1 MFTEDL
7 SVFLNLDG
15 FGVPVVAGA
24 VSGVGILDQNSEII
38 LGGELTIIDYLLTVP
53 TATFGGLTYG
63 DLVTVNGV
71 SYKVETQPQ
80 RFDDGAFC
88 RVPLVPGVGNDP
100 ANPNLQG
107 LEVRW
112 DARATVIYRG
122 TAPANSSEAATV
134 WTIRRRT
141 FSTAG
146 VLLTTSTATGAWSN
160 RTNLTY
166 S

>member
-38 LGGELTIIDYLLTVP
+38 LGGELTVIDYLLTVP
-53 TATFGGLTYG
+53 TATFGALTYG
-63 DLVTVNGV
+63 DLVTVDGV

-88 RVPLVPGVGNDP
+88 RVPLVMVNAA
-100 ANPNLQG
+100 ANNITTLAG
-107 LEVRW
+107 LRLVTLDGRYLV
-112 DARATVIYRG
+112 TL
-122 TAPANSSEAATV
+122 AA
-134 WTIRRRT
+134 
-141 FSTAG
+141 
-146 VLLTTSTATGAWSN
+146 
-160 RTNLTY
+160 
-166 S
+166 

>member
-1 MFTEDL
+1 MAFTEDL

-53 TATFGGLTYG
+53 TATFGALTYG
-63 DLVTVNGV
+63 DLVTVDGV

-88 RVPLVPGVGNDP
+88 RVPLVKADPDP
-100 ANPNLQG
+100 AIDYILDG
-107 LEVRW
+107 GAAV
-112 DARATVIYRG
+112 AAGTIYDG
-122 TAPANSSEAATV
+122 
-134 WTIRRRT
+134 
-141 FSTAG
+141 G
-146 VLLTTSTATGAWSN
+146 GA
-160 RTNLTY
+160 
-166 S
+166 